1 MAKAYRAFTTISKLF
16 TFAYFLY
23 AVFVNAGKLY
33 LNIIFGSIGLFFAI
47 YDFFVLGKI
56 DNLKY
61 HIPMMEKKY
70 KKQAMAAVQ
79 TAKTKQ
85 NSMKKIKQIIGL
97 VDVTIDVVVVFFS
110 IYTTTTYV
118 TGVSVLMAVCIAVS
132 WILRVMVAMI
142 TRYINNRKNMVL
154 AAIELDVP
162 IDIFNALLQ
171 SKLGELPDSEKEK
184 AREKLAKETQKR
196 KERKAWAKSHQPG
209 LIAKIFKKK

>member
-1 MAKAYRAFTTISKLF
+1 
-16 TFAYFLY
+16 
-23 AVFVNAGKLY
+23 
-33 LNIIFGSIGLFFAI
+33 
-47 YDFFVLGKI
+47 
-56 DNLKY
+56 
-61 HIPMMEKKY
+61 MMEKKY

-171 SKLGELPDSEKEK
+171 SKLGDLPDSEKEK
-184 AREKLAKETQKR
+184 ARGILQ
-196 KERKAWAKSHQPG
+196 
-209 LIAKIFKKK
+209 